1 MERSCFSP
9 TGRRGSS
16 KEDVQHTECGAVA
29 ELCRLDTD
37 VSGTKVKWVL
47 SVLSVGRTDYSEVG
61 TELCLKSSGMVWYIP
76 WCLGNASDPLYRQET
91 CQESLVL
98 AQPAVCNR
106 FSRHLHACQ
115 RGLGNNGAC
124 EG

>member
-29 ELCRLDTD
+29 ELCCLDTD

-76 WCLGNASDPLYRQET
+76 WCLGNAFRSFVSTGDLSGIT
-91 CQESLVL
+91 
-98 AQPAVCNR
+98 
-106 FSRHLHACQ
+106 
-115 RGLGNNGAC
+115 GAC
-124 EG
+124 PTCSMQQVFKASSCMAEEAGKQWGL